1 MQIIDGHVVTIN
13 ETTYSTGDENGG
25 AALRIRIIDVKP
37 ENDTLQIGGGSA
49 GPTTVKAEAEESR
62 ETVEDI
68 NNEIPKNTDVLTA

>member
-13 ETTYSTGDENGG
+13 ETTYSSGDENGG
-25 AALRIRIIDVKP
+25 TAFRIRIIDVKP
-37 ENDTLQIGGGSA
+37 ENDTLLGGGNTE
-49 GPTTVKAEAEESR
+49 PTTVKAEAEESR